1 MEADDLHT
9 QYTARKSLGM
19 PVVGEPQFKSVPLEN
34 IDTLLEFP
42 RCKLFNLLSAFEFMC
57 VCVCVCVCTHTRTHM
72 QVF

>member
-19 PVVGEPQFKSVPLEN
+19 PVVGEPQFKNIPLEN
-34 IDTLLEFP
+34 INTLLEFP
-42 RCKLFNLLSAFEFMC
+42 RCKLFNLPSAFEF
-57 VCVCVCVCTHTRTHM
+57 VCVCVCTHTRTHM